1 MAGDV
6 VLAVAVIVAVEAVA
20 VVIIVLLVVF
30 DVVCNCFD
38 VFVVDVFGYFMISY
52 ICILSKPFLKT
63 LK

>member
-20 VVIIVLLVVF
+20 VVIFVVF
-30 DVVCNCFD
+30 DVVCSCYCFG
-38 VFVVDVFGYFMISY
+38 VFVVDAFGYFMISY
-52 ICILSKPFLKT
+52 ICILSKPFLRT

>member
-20 VVIIVLLVVF
+20 VVIFVVV
-30 DVVCNCFD
+30 DVVCNCYCFG

-52 ICILSKPFLKT
+52 ICILSKPFLRT